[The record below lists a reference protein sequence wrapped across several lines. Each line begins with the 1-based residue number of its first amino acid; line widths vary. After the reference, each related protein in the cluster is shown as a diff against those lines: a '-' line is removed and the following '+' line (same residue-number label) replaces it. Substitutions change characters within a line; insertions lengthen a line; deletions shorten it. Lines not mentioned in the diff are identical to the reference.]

1 MSNNSLDNGYPFVV
15 LGMGCFWGAEKR
27 MLSLEGVLDVE
38 SGYAN
43 GEITASY
50 EAILAHE
57 RQLRLGLSDLKNHA
71 EVVKVWFDPAKTTL
85 EQVLARFWESHNP
98 TQGDRQGNDI
108 GSNYRSAIFT
118 ASDQDLPI
126 AEASKATYQQALT
139 AAGLPKITTE
149 ITRLTHYTPAETY
162 HQRYLQKNPNGY
174 CGLGG
179 TGVAYPSATRFN
191 PYPNSGLVIYGA
203 SNNHNTEAF
212 LHAILET
219 YPLPFEIRRVN
230 TASNTATDTP
240 LTLQFEHHGRPVGE
254 FTGPYDAPYEA
265 FWRWLGQY
273 LLTEEQQYIA
283 FSQGTERPFCGPYLT
298 EKRRGWFLDPLSG
311 VALFHSDKKFDSG
324 TGWPSFYDVMPNAV
338 SLVKDRSHGMIR
350 TEVRSASTGIHLG
363 HVFEDGPA
371 PTHLRYCINGQVL
384 LFKHDA

>member
-1 MSNNSLDNGYPFVV
+1 MNQQTKMSQNANYPFVV

-27 MLSLEGVLDVE
+27 MLSLAGVVDVE

-43 GEITASY
+43 GEIDASY

-57 RQLRLGLSDLKNHA
+57 RKRRMGLSELKNHV

-85 EQVLARFWESHNP
+85 EQVLAQFWESHNP
-98 TQGDRQGNDI
+98 TQGDRQGNDV

-118 ASDQDLPI
+118 ATEQDLPI
-126 AEASKATYQQALT
+126 AEASRKTYQQALDT
-139 AAGLPKITTE
+139 AGFSQITTD
-149 ITRLTHYTPAETY
+149 ITLLMSYTPAETY

-179 TGVAYPSATRFN
+179 TGVAYPSSQAFR
-191 PYPNSGLVIYGA
+191 PYPEWTLVIYGQQ
-203 SNNHNTEAF
+203 TAF
-212 LHAILET
+212 AEDQFCNEVLKH
-219 YPLPFEIRRVN
+219 YPLPFELRWQES
-230 TASNTATDTP
+230 ASP
-240 LTLQFEHHGRPVGE
+240 LTLQLEQKGRPSAE
-254 FTGPYDAPYEA
+254 FADPFSPPYTE
-265 FWRWLGQY
+265 FWRWLGHY
-273 LLTEEQQYIA
+273 LLTEEQHYIA

-311 VALFHSDKKFDSG
+311 VPLFHSDTKFDSG
-324 TGWPSFYDVMPNAV
+324 TGWPSFFDVVADAV
-338 SLVKDRSHGMIR
+338 TLVKDRSHGMIR

-384 LFKHDA
+384 LFKHDV